1 MQIQECDEKHEN
13 LKRICEILKPDLVA
27 MMLEAYFDESGTH
40 AGSPVMCV
48 AGYLLSAE
56 QALHL
61 DREWAETLTE
71 FGVSCFHMADCAHS
85 VEEFSGMDPRKRK
98 DLLVR
103 LIGIIKRRVEIGIA
117 VSISE
122 TDFGRIDAPKW
133 KRGGPYSLA
142 ALQVLAAV
150 VSWADTYSYKGK
162 ISYFFE
168 SGHKHQS
175 HTNKAI
181 DMLRARDQEGGV
193 NYLRYHTHTFAGKC
207 DLRPLQAADLLA
219 YEWQKELRRLNMPS
233 KQKTMRRSFQSLLEK
248 THITMHLTATDLNE
262 AFTKGFGSVIGRML
276 KLALR
281 RN

>member
-1 MQIQECDEKHEN
+1 
-13 LKRICEILKPDLVA
+13 
-27 MMLEAYFDESGTH
+27 
-40 AGSPVMCV
+40 
-48 AGYLLSAE
+48 
-56 QALHL
+56 
-61 DREWAETLTE
+61 
-71 FGVSCFHMADCAHS
+71 
-85 VEEFSGMDPRKRK
+85 
-98 DLLVR
+98 
-103 LIGIIKRRVEIGIA
+103 
-117 VSISE
+117 
-122 TDFGRIDAPKW
+122 
-133 KRGGPYSLA
+133 
-142 ALQVLAAV
+142 V
-150 VSWADTYSYKGK
+150 VSWADTYSYKAK

-193 NYLRYHTHTFAGKC
+193 NYLRYHSHTFAGKC

-276 KLALR
+276 KFQVKNSRLWNRSHFATLHHASLGHYQKLHQ
-281 RN
+281 